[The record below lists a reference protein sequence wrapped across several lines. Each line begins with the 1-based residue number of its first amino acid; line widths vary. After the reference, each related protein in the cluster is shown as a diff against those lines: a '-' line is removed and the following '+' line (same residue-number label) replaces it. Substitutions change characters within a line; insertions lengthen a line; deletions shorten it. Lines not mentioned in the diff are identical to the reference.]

1 MELLIP
7 DWPRPPGIHIAFTT
21 RRQSSLLQSRQ
32 GSVPPYDAANLGFHV
47 GDEAASVAA
56 NRLRLWQALPGVRQI
71 QWLNQTHG
79 IDSVSAA
86 GASARLHADACYTR
100 DSGTACAILTAD
112 CLPVLL
118 CDDSAQWIA
127 AAHAGWRGL
136 ANGILEKTL
145 ESYSGKP
152 EHLTAY
158 LGPCIGPEAFEVGAE
173 VKDAFCLAGQAD
185 VSGAEDCFRSGLG
198 DRWWANLP
206 ALARWRLNGMGVNR
220 VFESG
225 HCTYQDADRFYS
237 YRRACHQGDA
247 RTGRQA
253 SLIWKTSDY

>member
-7 DWPRPPGIHIAFTT
+7 DWSLPQGVHIAFTT
-21 RRQSSLLQSRQ
+21 RRQSPLLQSRQ
-32 GSVPPYDAANLGFHV
+32 VSMPPYDAANLGFHV
-47 GDEAASVAA
+47 GDDASSVTA
-56 NRLRLWQALPGVRQI
+56 NRARLWRSLPGVRQI

-79 IDSVSAA
+79 TDSVPAA
-86 GASARLHADACYTR
+86 GARVRLNADACYTR
-100 DSGTACAILTAD
+100 DSGIACAILTAD

-118 CDDSAQWIA
+118 CDDSARWIA

-136 ANGILEKTL
+136 ANGVLEKTL

-152 EHLTAY
+152 EHLSAY

-173 VKDAFCLAGQAD
+173 VKDAFCAASPIDSAD
-185 VSGAEDCFRSGLG
+185 SAHCFRQGEG
-198 DRWWANLP
+198 ERWWANLP
-206 ALARWRLNGMGVNR
+206 ALARWRLHQAGVRR
-220 VFESG
+220 VYWSG
-225 HCTYQDADRFYS
+225 LCTYQDAHRFYS

-253 SLIWKTSDY
+253 SLIWRTSDH